1 MNNVS
6 AIINQMKIKERSDG
20 RFEGRITVNGNR
32 KSFYGKTKSEVK
44 NKAKE
49 FLLKV
54 ENGYKDPRKILFSEY
69 ALYWLQTYKWNKI
82 EPSSYTRL
90 YRVYECQIKDTLG
103 KKMIGD
109 ITTKDIQK
117 LIDEHANPSSNNV
130 KPLALSGLKRIIQ
143 FIRPCMNMAI
153 EEEIIYKNPCDNVI
167 LPKESCIQVDTR
179 MQCSLNDDEIE
190 QFRNC
195 ALGKYKTSN
204 EYYSRDFFILL
215 LIVNLGLRVGEAL
228 ALQWDDIDFDKRLIY
243 INKTVQSNILNFNHE
258 NGNNVV
264 YNRIKKS
271 TKTKSGVRV
280 LQINDDVMQYLTE
293 LKEYDKRHH
302 ISSQYVSC
310 TSVGTMNSSRNLQR
324 SLDRLINKTNITK
337 RVTLHTLRHT
347 FGSTLLRRGVGIE
360 VISKLMG
367 HANITITYQ
376 KYIHS
381 IQEEEAK
388 AMNMIRVC

>member
-1 MNNVS
+1 
-6 AIINQMKIKERSDG
+6 MKIKERSDG

-32 KSFYGKTKSEVK
+32 KSFYGKTKSEIK

-54 ENGYKDPRKILFSEY
+54 ENGYKDPKKILFSEY

-302 ISSQYVSC
+302 IASQYVSC

>member
-32 KSFYGKTKSEVK
+32 KSFYGKTKSEIK

-54 ENGYKDPRKILFSEY
+54 ENGYKDPKKILFSEY

-302 ISSQYVSC
+302 IASQYVSC